1 MRFELFIASRY
12 LRAKRRQA
20 FIGIITGISVA
31 GVAAGVASLVIAL
44 AINNGFRQDLQERLL
59 GSTSHITLQRIADDG
74 IKDWP
79 ALMDRLAK
87 QPHVVAAAP
96 AIFEQVLISRG
107 PRARGAVLKGMI
119 PKYERRVGDL
129 LNSVKEGSAAG
140 LDENRADDSKSQPGF
155 PPGLD
160 GSETRPHTSSGASS
174 ADEASAAPKPEPQ
187 ALAPLAGRTNAS
199 TPTQTV
205 DSLAEVAQRVA
216 AMPPI
221 VLGQDMADNL
231 GATVGSV
238 VLVTSPQGELTP
250 FGEVPKYTRFRVV
263 GIFNSG
269 FFDYDSAWAFTRL
282 SDAQRLF
289 GLGNLISVLEFK
301 VDDLDKADGIAH
313 EIEESAGTGFMATNA
328 LRQNS
333 ALFKALKTERLI
345 TFITIGLIVFV
356 AALNILISLIMMVME
371 KTKDIAVLLSMGTR
385 KAQVRNVFIA
395 QGVLIGVL
403 GTAIGLVAGYALSYL
418 GGHYHI
424 ISLSPEVYSIDYVP
438 FAPRAIDGVIVAV
451 VAIGISFVATLYPSW
466 AASRILPAE
475 ALRYE

>member
-20 FIGIITGISVA
+20 FIGIITGISIA
-31 GVAAGVASLVIAL
+31 GVAAGVASLVVAL
-44 AINNGFRQDLQERLL
+44 AINNGFRQDLQQRLL
-59 GSTSHITLQRIADDG
+59 GSTSHISLQRIADDG

-79 ALMDRLAK
+79 PLMDRLSK
-87 QPHVVAAAP
+87 QPHIVAAAP

-119 PKYERRVGDL
+119 PRYERRVGDL
-129 LNSVKEGSAAG
+129 LNSVKEGSAAP
-140 LDENRADDSKSQPGF
+140 LEDSTAQIESKPESKAADRSVRSTPA
-155 PPGLD
+155 
-160 GSETRPHTSSGASS
+160 TSS
-174 ADEASAAPKPEPQ
+174 EAEESP
-187 ALAPLAGRTNAS
+187 
-199 TPTQTV
+199 
-205 DSLAEVAQRVA
+205 DSLAGVARRQA

-221 VLGQDMADNL
+221 VLGKDMADNL
-231 GATVGSV
+231 GATVGSD

-250 FGEVPKYTRFRVV
+250 FGMVPKYNRFRVV

-269 FFDYDSAWAFTRL
+269 FFDYDSYWAFARL
-282 SDAQRLF
+282 SDAQQLF

-301 VDDLDKADGIAH
+301 VDDLDHAD
-313 EIEESAGTGFMATNA
+313 EISYRIEGAAGKGFMATNT
-328 LRQNS
+328 LKQNS
-333 ALFKALKTERLI
+333 ALFKALKTERVV

-371 KTKDIAVLLSMGTR
+371 KTKDIAVLMSMGTR

-395 QGVLIGVL
+395 QGMLIGIV
-403 GTAIGLVAGYALSYL
+403 GTVIGLAIGYAISYA

-438 FAPRAIDGVIVAV
+438 FAPRVSDGAIVAL

-466 AASRILPAE
+466 SASRILPAE

>member
-1 MRFELFIASRY
+1 MRFEFFIATRY

-20 FIGIITGISVA
+20 FIGIITGISIV
-31 GVAAGVASLVIAL
+31 GVAAGVASLIVAL
-44 AINNGFRQDLQERLL
+44 AINNGFRQDLQERLI
-59 GSTSHITLQRIADDG
+59 GSTSHVSLLRIADDG

-79 ALMDRLAK
+79 PLLARLSK
-87 QPHVVAAAP
+87 EPHVVAAAP

-119 PKYERRVGDL
+119 PADEHKVGDL
-129 LNSVKEGSAAG
+129 LNTITEGSAAA
-140 LDENRADDSKSQPGF
+140 LEETT
-155 PPGLD
+155 PPSPANS
-160 GSETRPHTSSGASS
+160 SETETQDHPAT
-174 ADEASAAPKPEPQ
+174 
-187 ALAPLAGRTNAS
+187 GRATS
-199 TPTQTV
+199 TPSESP
-205 DSLAEVAQRVA
+205 DSLAGVHARVS

-221 VLGQDMADNL
+221 ILGKDMADNL

-250 FGEVPKYTRFRVV
+250 FGMVPKYSRFRVV

-269 FFDYDSAWAFTRL
+269 FFDYDSSWAFTRL

-289 GLGNLISVLEFK
+289 GLGDLISVIEFK
-301 VDDLDKADGIAH
+301 VDDIDKADIVAH
-313 EIEESAGTGFMATNA
+313 QLEDAAGTGFMTTNWKE
-328 LRQNS
+328 QNK
-333 ALFKALKTERLI
+333 ALFHALNMERLVTYI
-345 TFITIGLIVFV
+345 TTGLIVFV

-371 KTKDIAVLLSMGTR
+371 KTKDIAVLMSMGTR
-385 KAQVRNVFIA
+385 KSQVRNIFIA
-395 QGVLIGVL
+395 QGVLIGL
-403 GTAIGLVAGYALSYL
+403 IGTAIGLLLGYAISYA

-438 FAPRAIDGVIVAV
+438 FAPRLTDGVLVAL

-466 AASRILPAE
+466 SAGRTLPAE

>member
-20 FIGIITGISVA
+20 FIGIITGISIL
-31 GVAAGVASLVIAL
+31 GVAAGVASLVVAL
-44 AINNGFRQDLQERLL
+44 AINNGFRQDLQQRLL
-59 GSTSHITLQRIADDG
+59 GSTSHISLQKIADDG

-79 ALMDRLAK
+79 PLMERLSK
-87 QPHVVAAAP
+87 EPHVVAAAP

-129 LNSVKEGSAAG
+129 LNSVTQGSAGELEA
-140 LDENRADDSKSQPGF
+140 EPSAPAQATASI
-155 PPGLD
+155 
-160 GSETRPHTSSGASS
+160 EGA
-174 ADEASAAPKPEPQ
+174 P
-187 ALAPLAGRTNAS
+187 S
-199 TPTQTV
+199 TPTESP
-205 DSLAEVAQRVA
+205 DSLEGVRRRLA

-221 VLGQDMADNL
+221 VLGKEMADSL
-231 GATVGSV
+231 GATVGSE

-250 FGEVPKYTRFRVV
+250 FGMVPKYNRFKVV

-269 FFDYDSAWAFTRL
+269 FFDYDSSWAFTRL

-289 GLGNLISVLEFK
+289 GLGDLISVLEFK
-301 VDDLDKADGIAH
+301 IDDLDRADAISRQ
-313 EIEESAGTGFMATNA
+313 IEEAAGNGFMATNA

-356 AALNILISLIMMVME
+356 AALNILINLIMMVME
-371 KTKDIAVLLSMGTR
+371 KTKDIAVLMSMGTR
-385 KAQVRNVFIA
+385 RRQVRNVFIA
-395 QGVLIGVL
+395 QGVLIGVV
-403 GTAIGLVAGYALSYL
+403 GTVVGLILGYAIAYV
-418 GGHYHI
+418 GGHYRV

-438 FAPRAIDGVIVAV
+438 FAPRLVDGLWVAGFALMV
-451 VAIGISFVATLYPSW
+451 SFVATLYPSW
-466 AASRILPAE
+466 SASRILPAE

>member
-20 FIGIITGISVA
+20 FIGIITGISIA
-31 GVAAGVASLVIAL
+31 GVAAGVASLVVAL
-44 AINNGFRQDLQERLL
+44 AINNGFRQDLQQRLL
-59 GSTSHITLQRIADDG
+59 GSTSHISLQRIADDG

-79 ALMDRLAK
+79 PLMDRLSR

-119 PKYERRVGDL
+119 PRYEKRVGDL
-129 LNSVKEGSAAG
+129 LNSVKEGSAAPLEDPG
-140 LDENRADDSKSQPGF
+140 TTQTESKAADRSVRS
-155 PPGLD
+155 
-160 GSETRPHTSSGASS
+160 TAAASS
-174 ADEASAAPKPEPQ
+174 EVEESP
-187 ALAPLAGRTNAS
+187 
-199 TPTQTV
+199 
-205 DSLAEVAQRVA
+205 DSLAGVRRRQA

-221 VLGQDMADNL
+221 VLGKDMADNL
-231 GATVGSV
+231 GATVGSD

-250 FGEVPKYTRFRVV
+250 FGMVPKYNRFRVV

-269 FFDYDSAWAFTRL
+269 FFDYDSSWAFARL
-282 SDAQRLF
+282 SDAQQLF

-301 VDDLDKADGIAH
+301 VDDIYQADVISRAL
-313 EIEESAGTGFMATNA
+313 EDSAGKGFMATNWMEQNKALFRA
-328 LRQNS
+328 LR
-333 ALFKALKTERLI
+333 LEKVV

-371 KTKDIAVLLSMGTR
+371 KTKDIAVLMSMGTR

-395 QGVLIGVL
+395 QGVLIGVF
-403 GTAIGLVAGYALSYL
+403 GTVIGLAIGYAISYAGGY
-418 GGHYHI
+418 YHI

-438 FAPRAIDGVIVAV
+438 FAPRVIDGAIVAL
-451 VAIGISFVATLYPSW
+451 VAVGISFVATLYPSW
-466 AASRILPAE
+466 SASRILPAE

>member
-1 MRFELFIASRY
+1 MRFELFIALRY

-20 FIGIITGISVA
+20 FIGIITGISIA

-59 GSTSHITLQRIADDG
+59 GSTSHISLQRIADDG

-79 ALMDRLAK
+79 PLMERLAK

-119 PKYERRVGDL
+119 PRYERKVGDL
-129 LNSVKEGSAAG
+129 LTTVKEGSADA
-140 LDENRADDSKSQPGF
+140 LEDNRENPHVSQNQRDMGHP
-155 PPGLD
+155 D
-160 GSETRPHTSSGASS
+160 GEVSPQ
-174 ADEASAAPKPEPQ
+174 ADEASTAPQEKSKAADKSV
-187 ALAPLAGRTNAS
+187 RS
-199 TPTQTV
+199 TQDESP
-205 DSLAEVAQRVA
+205 DSLAAVHERVV

-231 GATVGSV
+231 GATVGSI

-250 FGEVPKYTRFRVV
+250 FGMVPKYSRFRVV

-269 FFDYDSAWAFTRL
+269 FFDYDSSWAFARL

-289 GLGNLISVLEFK
+289 GLGDLVSVLEFK
-301 VDDLDKADGIAH
+301 VDDLDHADAISQQ
-313 EIEESAGTGFMATNA
+313 IEDAAGKGFMATNA

-333 ALFKALKTERLI
+333 ALFKALKTERLV

-371 KTKDIAVLLSMGTR
+371 KTRDIAVLMSMGTR
-385 KAQVRNVFIA
+385 HAQVRNVFMA
-395 QGVLIGVL
+395 QGVLIGVI
-403 GTAIGLVAGYALSYL
+403 GTVIGLVAGYAISYA

-438 FAPRAIDGVIVAV
+438 FAPRALDGVIVAL
-451 VAIGISFVATLYPSW
+451 VAVGISFVATLYPSW
-466 AASRILPAE
+466 SASRILPAE